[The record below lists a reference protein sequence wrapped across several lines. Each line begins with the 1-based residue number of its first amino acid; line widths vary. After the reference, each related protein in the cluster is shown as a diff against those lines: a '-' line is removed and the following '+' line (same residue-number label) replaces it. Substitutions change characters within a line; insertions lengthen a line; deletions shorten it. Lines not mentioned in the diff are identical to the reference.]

1 MRAGRALSF
10 IPRMNALYGT
20 ERHLRRPCL
29 WSPMQGSAMTNA
41 IIGNL
46 PDSVLVKLP
55 CGAVTEVVGNQWHNA
70 VDRMRVS
77 RRYELS

>member
-1 MRAGRALSF
+1 
-10 IPRMNALYGT
+10 
-20 ERHLRRPCL
+20 
-29 WSPMQGSAMTNA
+29 MTNA

-46 PDSVLVKLP
+46 LDSVLVELP
-55 CGAVTEVVGNQWHNA
+55 CGAVTEVVGNQRHNP